1 MKGDHCSAVPI
12 VNGKKINRK
21 HRAFGSLLGQQ
32 DRLQLS
38 FCLPGFSCLIPAG
51 QACLE
56 ESLLPGEDTFL
67 PSKHSGCLSVLG
79 EPLSHSTGKDN
90 NLAELKERVESNL
103 GGD

>member
-1 MKGDHCSAVPI
+1 MKGGHCSAVPI
-12 VNGKKINRK
+12 VNGKKINRE

-51 QACLE
+51 RVCLK

-67 PSKHSGCLSVLG
+67 PSPPNTQVACLCW
-79 EPLSHSTGKDN
+79 ENTHSTGKDN